1 MANET
6 ATAVGSA
13 AVTALGNYAVQ
24 AASNKR
30 QFKYQKQAMEIQ
42 QQYNKDLW
50 DYQNAYNTPQQQME
64 RLKAAGLNPYL
75 IYGGG
80 SANMGNAGAIVPTE
94 VPSRHAATPS
104 VPDLANTYL
113 NARQRDIQYEATK
126 QTIEN
131 QQRKAALLES
141 QTALEN
147 LKLMRENLR
156 AKNYDALNKAEKDTA
171 EYVALRAGELF
182 NLTREQANEKWTTNQ
197 SLSERMAQGLSTQK
211 LENEFRTHR
220 NALSKMGIYSSDHP
234 LFRVAL
240 AAANRMGVPLD
251 ELLNKGY
258 SYLKSLLP

>member
-6 ATAVGSA
+6 ASAVGSA

-30 QFKYQKQAMEIQ
+30 QFKYQQQAMAQ
-42 QQYNKDLW
+42 QQAYNKELW
-50 DYQNAYNTPQQQME
+50 DYQNAYNTPQQQMA

-80 SANMGNAGAIVPTE
+80 SANMGNAGPIGSTE
-94 VPSRHAATPS
+94 VPYRKAATPS

-113 NARQRDIQYEATK
+113 NARQRDVQYEATK
-126 QTIEN
+126 QAIEN

-156 AKNYDALNKAEKDTA
+156 SKNYAALNKAEKDTA
-171 EYVALRAGELF
+171 EYIALRAGELF
-182 NLTREQANEKWTTNQ
+182 NLTREQANTQWTTNQ
-197 SLSERMAQGLSTQK
+197 QLGERLSESLRGQK
-211 LENEFRTHR
+211 LENTFKQYR
-220 NALSKMGIYSSDHP
+220 NDLAKMGIYSSDHP